1 MPILDSQLLLAD
13 TQDINSAAGDVVG
26 EHVVYIP
33 QGTDHTG
40 TAENDRVN
48 VSDRLH
54 FNVIVE
60 DTDLLAAVDGCVL
73 TIALMNDTDSVPTT
87 GGDVIITKDITI
99 NTPAVNYVA
108 GTQIMSVPLPH
119 GPLKE
124 YYGILF
130 TIATQTLSTGAIT
143 AWIGTPIQQG
153 Q

>member
-1 MPILDSQLLLAD
+1 MSILDSQLILCD
-13 TQDINSAAGDVVG
+13 TQDINSAAGTVVG

-33 QGTDHTG
+33 RGVDHKG
-40 TAENDRVN
+40 VAENDRPN

-54 FNVIVE
+54 LNVVVE

-108 GTQIMSVPLPH
+108 GTQIMSVALPQ
-119 GPLKE
+119 GQLKE

-153 Q
+153 K